1 MLRDAES
8 GRDVPV
14 GARGAARIEVV
25 GGGEALTRL
34 RVLVVADLLRRI
46 VDTSGSRVLVAADD
60 RVAGRDA
67 LGIAPADADPGT
79 FPSPDVVIA
88 VGPPWPDNDAV
99 RLAVGALTLNGSPD
113 VPDLA
118 TPGVAADGTG
128 GAGGDVWDPLALR
141 LAILRM
147 PAGRAADLGG
157 GDVREA
163 GDELARWRKEVAGWA
178 ESPSHPVSEEVV
190 AAFRGA
196 LDGDL
201 DTAGALAVLR
211 ELEDDPGTPPG
222 SKFETFVFADRILAL
237 ELPREIG
244 HT

>member
-14 GARGAARIEVV
+14 GARGAVRIEVA
-25 GGGEALTRL
+25 GDGEALTRL
-34 RVLVVADLLRRI
+34 RTLVVADLLRRV
-46 VDTSGSRVLVAADD
+46 VDTSGLRVLVAADD
-60 RVAGRDA
+60 RVTGRDA

-79 FPSPDVVIA
+79 FPSPEVA
-88 VGPPWPDNDAV
+88 VAAGPPWPATDAV
-99 RLAVGALTLNGSPD
+99 RLAVGPLTLNGSPD

-118 TPGVAADGTG
+118 APGDDTG
-128 GAGGDVWDPLALR
+128 GSGGMAWDPLALR

-147 PAGRAADLGG
+147 PAGHAADLGD
-157 GDVREA
+157 GDVRDA

-178 ESPSHPVSEEVV
+178 ESPSRPVREDVV
-190 AAFRGA
+190 AAFREA

-211 ELEDDPGTPPG
+211 ELEDDPEPPDG
-222 SKFETFVFADRILAL
+222 AKFETFVFADRILAL
-237 ELPREIG
+237 ELPRDIG
-244 HT
+244 RR